1 MSVESTGARGFL
13 LGLLMLLLAVV
24 GVGAIGFVAEGT
36 DFFVY
41 QWFAPKYEAVRRQT
55 FEQSKAYNE
64 GMSQELFQ
72 YQRDY
77 QLASPAQRDGLRQV
91 ILHRFADV
99 DRTKL
104 RPNQQSFLNQLDAEN
119 LQ

>member
-1 MSVESTGARGFL
+1 MSAESAGGRGAL
-13 LGLLMLLLAVV
+13 LAIFLMLLFALGIGALAFVV
-24 GVGAIGFVAEGT
+24 QGS
-36 DFFVY
+36 DFFLY
-41 QWFAPKYEAVRRQT
+41 KTFAPKYEAVRRET

-77 QLASPAQRDGLRQV
+77 QLASSAQKDGLRQV

-104 RPNQQSFLNQLDAEN
+104 KPTQQAFLNQLDAEN